1 MMYPQYMKWDIY
13 MMYDVCIPNNDTISY
28 VILINQWMIF
38 LNSNIS

>member
-13 MMYDVCIPNNDTISY
+13 LFIYDVWCIPNNDTISY

-38 LNSNIS
+38 